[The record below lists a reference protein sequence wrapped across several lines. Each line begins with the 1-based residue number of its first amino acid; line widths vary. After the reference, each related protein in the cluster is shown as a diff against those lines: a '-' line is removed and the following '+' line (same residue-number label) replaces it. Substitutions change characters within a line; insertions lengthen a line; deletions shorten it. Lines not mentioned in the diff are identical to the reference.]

1 MPLFNFKCNTCG
13 HIQEFLVSPDQKLE
27 EKCSECDKPDWEKQ
41 FTKRMGV
48 VFKGSGFYVSDNR
61 SSKLSTKSSSTKK
74 SDSKAPSKD
83 SKKKND

>member
-13 HIQEFLVSPDQKLE
+13 HIQEFLVSPNQKLE
-27 EKCSECDKPDWEKQ
+27 AGCPKCDKPDWEKQ

-61 SSKLSTKSSSTKK
+61 SSSSSVKNSPAKK
-74 SDSKAPSKD
+74 PDKKIPSKD
-83 SKKKND
+83 SKKK